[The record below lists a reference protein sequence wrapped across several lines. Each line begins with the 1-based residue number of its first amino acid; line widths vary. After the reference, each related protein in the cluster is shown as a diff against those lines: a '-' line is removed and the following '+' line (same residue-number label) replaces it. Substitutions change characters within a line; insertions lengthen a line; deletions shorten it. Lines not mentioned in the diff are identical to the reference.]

1 MEEKAFIQNEKRK
14 ALSRNYINQR
24 YQDDESFNH
33 KQREYAKNY
42 YKAHKE
48 LMNQKRNERNKLN
61 IDSYNIQKER
71 QRERQKNLTDEQLE
85 KRRKYQREY
94 RARKKILET

>member
-1 MEEKAFIQNEKRK
+1 
-14 ALSRNYINQR
+14 
-24 YQDDESFNH
+24 
-33 KQREYAKNY
+33 
-42 YKAHKE
+42 
-48 LMNQKRNERNKLN
+48 MNQKRNERNKLN